1 MQRMRCCAKHQDE
14 QRGKAGSFECEAID
28 EDFHSEEL

>member
-14 QRGKAGSFECEAID
+14 QRRKAGSFERVAIN
-28 EDFHSEEL
+28 EDFHSKEL